1 MKNILLVLLF
11 GTLPFLAFSQDN
23 VQGLDDDDRAKIRA
37 LESRSEVAT
46 SDTLWKF
53 GGTAALNFNQAYF
66 SNWASGGQNTVAVSA
81 MANLFAKYAKD
92 RHSWDNSVDLAYGLL
107 AQDKN
112 AAIKADDKIDLTSKY
127 GYQLNNPDWYYS
139 ALLNFRSQFAPG
151 YEIEDG
157 EEVGQMTSDFLAP
170 AFTIF
175 SLGMDYKPNDNF
187 SALLS
192 PLTTKITIVN
202 DDRLGPDYGL
212 DAGKNMRAEI
222 GAFVKLTYQKDV
234 FENVNLLTKLDLF
247 SNYVED
253 PQNVDVNWEV
263 LVSMKINKWLNA
275 SISTQL
281 IYDDN
286 THVVVGTKE
295 IMEEGVPVLVDRKG
309 PRTQFKEVFA
319 LGLSVKF

>member
-1 MKNILLVLLF
+1 MKNIFLILLF
-11 GTLPFLAFSQDN
+11 GALPILSFSQTN
-23 VQGLDDDDRAKIRA
+23 IEGLNDEDKAKITA
-37 LESRSEVAT
+37 LESRAAVAT

-53 GGTAALNFNQAYF
+53 GGTAGLNFNQAYF
-66 SNWASGGQNTVAVSA
+66 SNWAAGGQNTVALTA
-81 MANLFAKYAKD
+81 MASLFAKYAKD
-92 RHSWDNSVDLAYGLL
+92 RHSWDNSIDLAYGLL
-107 AQDKN
+107 AQDGNK
-112 AAIKADDKIDLTSKY
+112 AIKADDKIDLTSKY

-151 YEIEDG
+151 YEIVDG
-157 EEVGQMTSDFLAP
+157 IETEKTSDFLAP

-192 PLTTKITIVN
+192 PITAKITIVN
-202 DDRLGPDYGL
+202 DDAFASDYGL
-212 DAGKNMRAEI
+212 DEGENIRYEL
-222 GAFVKLTYQKDV
+222 GAFVKLTYQKDI

-247 SNYVED
+247 SNYAED

-263 LVSMKINKWLNA
+263 LLSMKINEWLNA
-275 SISTQL
+275 SIATQL

-286 THVVVGTKE
+286 THVVIGEHMVGGE
-295 IMEEGVPVLVDRKG
+295 MVDKKG

>member
-1 MKNILLVLLF
+1 MKNILFVFLF
-11 GTLPFLAFSQDN
+11 GMLPFLSFSQDN
-23 VQGLDDDDRAKIRA
+23 VSGLDDDDKAKIQALQERA
-37 LESRSEVAT
+37 ALAT

-53 GGTAALNFNQAYF
+53 GGTAGLNFNQAYF
-66 SNWASGGQNTVAVSA
+66 SNWASGGQNTVAITA
-81 MANLFAKYAKD
+81 MTSLFAKYAKE
-92 RHSWDNSVDLAYGLL
+92 RHSWDSSIDLAYGLL
-107 AQDKN
+107 AQDGNK
-112 AAIKADDKIDLTSKY
+112 AIKADDKIDLTSKY
-127 GYQLNNPDWYYS
+127 GYQLRNPHWYYS
-139 ALLNFRSQFAPG
+139 ALFSFRSQFAPG

-157 EEVGQMTSDFLAP
+157 IEIGEKTSDFLAP

-202 DDRLGPDYGL
+202 DDRIAPDYGL
-212 DAGKNMRAEI
+212 DAGDNMRAEL
-222 GAFVKLTYQKDV
+222 GAFVKLTYQRDV
-234 FENVNLLTKLDLF
+234 LENVNLLTKLDLF
-247 SNYVED
+247 SNYMED

-286 THVVVGTKE
+286 THVVVGKRE
-295 IMEEGVPVLVDRKG
+295 IMQEGVPVLVDRKG

>member
-1 MKNILLVLLF
+1 MKNILFVFLF
-11 GTLPFLAFSQDN
+11 GILPIIAYSQDN
-23 VQGLDDDDRAKIRA
+23 VAVLDDDDKAKIKA
-37 LESRSEVAT
+37 LQNRSAVAS

-53 GGTAALNFNQAYF
+53 GGTAGLNFNQAYF
-66 SNWASGGQNTVAVSA
+66 SNWASGGQNTVAATA

-92 RHSWDNSVDLAYGLL
+92 RHSWDNSIDLAYGLL

-112 AAIKADDKIDLTSKY
+112 DAIKADDKIDLTSKY

-151 YEIEDG
+151 YEIKDG
-157 EEVGQMTSDFLAP
+157 VEVGDKTSDFLAP

-175 SLGMDYKPNDNF
+175 SLGIDYKPNENF

-192 PLTTKITIVN
+192 PITTKITIVN
-202 DDRLGPDYGL
+202 DDRIAPDYGL
-212 DAGKNMRAEI
+212 DEGENVRAEV

-247 SNYVED
+247 SNYAED

-286 THVVVGTKE
+286 THIVVGKKE